1 MRILIVED
9 EKELAESLKEGLI
22 MSNYAVDVAYD
33 GEEGQALL
41 DINDY
46 DLLLLDLNLPKKD
59 GIEVL
64 QQLRKSNSNIKVLI
78 LSARDSVD
86 DKVLGLD
93 SGANDYLAK
102 PFHFKEL
109 LARIRNLLRI
119 DFKTQDQNITINEVT
134 LNRSKKEV
142 YVGDKKIEL
151 RSKEYGILEYL
162 MVHSPRYVTQEE
174 LLEHVWDENADPF
187 TSSVRVYVSYL
198 RKKLSNYIV
207 DYDFIERA
215 QWKGYRV
222 REHREDNNEN

>member
-142 YVGDKKIEL
+142 YIWDKKIEL